1 MLRERPRCVAAR
13 GRSGLVLASPSDENA
28 SDSSLSLREVAPCFG
43 SDLAVSLREVAPDSF
58 SRLRVTKTRATLP
71 CRSGKVALIGRSE
84 RLDGVAPDWSLR
96 PASLGTPFGWLSS
109 APAPSLSPPPFE
121 AALLL
126 HGFDCDCSP
135 SRFRPPPDPPP
146 RKSLPLE
153 APSAI
158 DPPEPPDPPD
168 VSFLL
173 ALPRSPIS
181 SSGPSLQALTRIL
194 DLKLPLPWM
203 VSKISGG
210 GVPLVSTGDST
221 FVYRRLLCAV
231 CKSSSCRHMDWS
243 SISSCSDLSF
253 LPFKGFQVHFRS
265 LISAFCSSVEWD
277 TKLFVCVSL
286 ELRTIALADDVL
298 MDLTSVGS
306 TVVLFG
312 GPFVASVRSLTA
324 VCSSITVVCSSL
336 TAVCSFTVLKEKFIG
351 KVCWM
356 NMIMAG
362 SIRLSPVWSSLF
374 SQYFFMYGVNWM
386 KKRRWYCKDLLPREC
401 SPLRLVQYVW
411 SYGLH

>member
-1 MLRERPRCVAAR
+1 
-13 GRSGLVLASPSDENA
+13 
-28 SDSSLSLREVAPCFG
+28 
-43 SDLAVSLREVAPDSF
+43 
-58 SRLRVTKTRATLP
+58 
-71 CRSGKVALIGRSE
+71 
-84 RLDGVAPDWSLR
+84 
-96 PASLGTPFGWLSS
+96 TPFGWLSS

-231 CKSSSCRHMDWS
+231 
-243 SISSCSDLSF
+243 
-253 LPFKGFQVHFRS
+253 HFRS

-336 TAVCSFTVLKEKFIG
+336 TAVCSFTVVCSPLSVFILAFGAVYLYFCFWWQLKEKFIG

-401 SPLRLVQYVW
+401 SPLRLVQLKTWNKSGPW
-411 SYGLH
+411 STGHVVPGCVDQHKHNISTPIEITNTRLVENI